1 MTQRKITDD
10 IFIDTWK
17 RLKSPRAVANALG
30 IPEREAYRRR
40 RSIEGKHGIVLGAN
54 ADGVYVP
61 ENMRRLELGLENGV
75 AIVFSDAHYW
85 PEDPSPA
92 HNALIE
98 VIKELKPKLTCAN
111 GDVLD
116 GATISRHEPLGWQQL
131 PSLREELDVCQDRMD
146 EVKRATPRGSKRIWT
161 MGNHCMRFDRYLAT
175 NAAAFENVKGTR
187 LTDHFPDWQF
197 GMSLHLNGSNTVIK
211 HRWHNG
217 VHAAYN
223 NALKSGTN
231 IVTGHLHRLAVTPWG
246 DYNGRRY
253 GVDTGTLAD
262 PHGDQFSYGEDSPSP
277 HAAGFAVLTYE
288 NGRLLPPELCEVV
301 DGIAYF
307 RGQRV

>member
-1 MTQRKITDD
+1 MTLRKITDD
-10 IFIDTWK
+10 IFIETWK

-30 IPEREAYRRR
+30 IPEREAYKRRR
-40 RSIEGKHGIVLGAN
+40 AVETKYGLTLAAN
-54 ADGVYVP
+54 ADGVFVP
-61 ENMRRLELGLENGV
+61 DNRRRLEMGLEKGTV
-75 AIVFSDAHYW
+75 VVFSDAHYW
-85 PEDPSPA
+85 PEDPSVA
-92 HNALIE
+92 HEALIE
-98 VIKELKPKLTCAN
+98 VITELKPKLVVAN

-116 GATISRHEPLGWQQL
+116 GARISRHEPLGWQDL
-131 PSLREELDVCQDRMD
+131 PSVREELDVCTERLA
-146 EVKRATPRGSKRIWT
+146 EVKKAARGAKRIWT
-161 MGNHCMRFDRYLAT
+161 IGNHDIRFDRMLAT
-175 NAAAFENVKGTR
+175 NVSAFEGVKGTR
-187 LTDHFPDWQF
+187 LSDHFTDWQF
-197 GMSLHLNGSNTVIK
+197 GMSLHLNGSNTVVK

-231 IVTGHLHRLAVTPWG
+231 IVTGHLHRLAITPWG

-262 PHGDQFSYGEDSPSP
+262 PHGDQFSYGEDAPSP
-277 HAAGFAVLTYE
+277 HAAGFAVLTFE

-301 DGIAYF
+301 DGVAYF